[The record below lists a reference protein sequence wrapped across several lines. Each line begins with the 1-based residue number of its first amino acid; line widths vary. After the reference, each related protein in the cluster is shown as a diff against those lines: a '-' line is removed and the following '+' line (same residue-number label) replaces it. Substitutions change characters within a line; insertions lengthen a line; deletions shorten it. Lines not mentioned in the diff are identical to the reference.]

1 MFTCTPGSL
10 ALLLFPGT
18 GDQHLHVPAQTLD
31 DPHRLPTNHRLVFRT
46 NQRPVLRS
54 VDQSGVSIHLVVA
67 DAEEGLG
74 VDGEDH
80 VAHLQP
86 GLKQQPCIT
95 L

>member
-1 MFTCTPGSL
+1 MQ
-10 ALLLFPGT
+10 
-18 GDQHLHVPAQTLD
+18 DQSELSIVI
-31 DPHRLPTNHRLVFRT
+31 R
-46 NQRPVLRS
+46 
-54 VDQSGVSIHLVVA
+54 VDQSGASIHLVVA

-86 GLKQQPCIT
+86 GLKQEPCRT